1 MDMISL
7 DAAVAITGISRSTL
21 WRRVTDGRIGKGG
34 KDARSRALLVLADV
48 LPLAEVPL
56 GAGDLPVL
64 LQADAGAAEAQADMG
79 ALFYVAGAEKAA
91 LYWLNEAAAQGH
103 ADAMQWLGIAHYAAS
118 GGGGAESTH
127 AGAGRQPRPHVDR
140 PGSGAG
146 APGGAAAN
154 GRAAAR
160 AAGRLSSCV
169 GGRSDLGRDGV
180 AGALCAS
187 SRPRPLLRKEGR
199 RG

>member
-21 WRRVTDGRIGKGG
+21 WRRVTAGRIGKGG

-48 LPLAEVPL
+48 LPLTEVPL
-56 GAGDLPVL
+56 GASDLPVL

-103 ADAMQWLGIAHYAAS
+103 ADAMQWLGIAHYA
-118 GGGGAESTH
+118 GGVYTRRSRKTTSPSCGS
-127 AGAGRQPRPHVDR
+127 
-140 PGSGAG
+140 PGQRRWGTRWRGSKWPGCG
-146 APGGAAAN
+146 PGG
-154 GRAAAR
+154 RAFEQ
-160 AAGRLSSCV
+160 
-169 GGRSDLGRDGV
+169 
-180 AGALCAS
+180 LC
-187 SRPRPLLRKEGR
+187 R
-199 RG
+199 R

>member
-34 KDARSRALLVLADV
+34 KDARGRALLVLADV

-118 GGGGAESTH
+118 GGGGVYTRRSRKTTSPSC
-127 AGAGRQPRPHVDR
+127 GSPGQRRWGTRWRGSRWPGCGPGGRAFEQLC
-140 PGSGAG
+140 GSG
-146 APGGAAAN
+146 
-154 GRAAAR
+154 
-160 AAGRLSSCV
+160 
-169 GGRSDLGRDGV
+169 LGRDG
-180 AGALCAS
+180 GGRCAM
-187 SRPRPLLRKEGR
+187 RFIAAKAAPTE
-199 RG
+199 

>member
-34 KDARSRALLVLADV
+34 KDARGRALLVLADV
-48 LPLAEVPL
+48 LPLTEVPL
-56 GAGDLPVL
+56 GKDDLPVL

-118 GGGGAESTH
+118 GGGG
-127 AGAGRQPRPHVDR
+127 G
-140 PGSGAG
+140 GSLHTQEQKDNLALMWI
-146 APGGAAAN
+146 A
-154 GRAAAR
+154 RAAALGHPVAR
-160 AAGRLSSCV
+160 QQMARLRPGRP
-169 GGRSDLGRDGV
+169 GV
-180 AGALCAS
+180 
-187 SRPRPLLRKEGR
+187 
-199 RG
+199 

>member
-56 GAGDLPVL
+56 GKDDLPVL

-103 ADAMQWLGIAHYAAS
+103 ADAMQWLGIAHYAGA
-118 GGGGAESTH
+118 GGGQPTR
-127 AGAGRQPRPHVDR
+127 AGAARQPGHHVDR
-140 PGSGAG
+140 PGGGAG
-146 APGGAAAN
+146 APAGAAAD
-154 GRAAAR
+154 GRVAAWAAGGLKSFQPTCAPAR
-160 AAGRLSSCV
+160 AEP
-169 GGRSDLGRDGV
+169 
-180 AGALCAS
+180 LC
-187 SRPRPLLRKEGR
+187 RPA
-199 RG
+199 

>member
-34 KDARSRALLVLADV
+34 KDARGRALLVLADV

-56 GAGDLPVL
+56 SAGDLPVL
-64 LQADAGAAEAQADMG
+64 LQADAGVADAQADMG

-118 GGGGAESTH
+118 GGGESTH
-127 AGAGRQPRPHVDR
+127 AGAERQPRPHVDR

>member
-34 KDARSRALLVLADV
+34 KDARGRALLVLADV
-48 LPLAEVPL
+48 LPLTEVPL
-56 GAGDLPVL
+56 GKDDLPVL

-118 GGGGAESTH
+118 GGGGGESTH
-127 AGAGRQPRPHVDR
+127 AGAERQPRPHVDR

-146 APGGAAAN
+146 APGGAAAD
-154 GRAAAR
+154 GQAAAR

-169 GGRSDLGRDGV
+169 GAALAAMGV
-180 AGALCAS
+180 AGARCAS

>member
-56 GAGDLPVL
+56 GKDDLPVL
-64 LQADAGAAEAQADMG
+64 LHADAGASEAQADMG

-118 GGGGAESTH
+118 GGGRSLHTQEQEDNLALMWI
-127 AGAGRQPRPHVDR
+127 A
-140 PGSGAG
+140 
-146 APGGAAAN
+146 
-154 GRAAAR
+154 RAAALGHPVAR
-160 AAGRLSSCV
+160 QQMAGLRP
-169 GGRSDLGRDGV
+169 GRPGV
-180 AGALCAS
+180 
-187 SRPRPLLRKEGR
+187 
-199 RG
+199 

>member
-34 KDARSRALLVLADV
+34 KDARGRALLVLADV
-48 LPLAEVPL
+48 LPLTEVPL
-56 GAGDLPVL
+56 GKDDLPVL

-103 ADAMQWLGIAHYAAS
+103 ADAMQWLGIAHYA
-118 GGGGAESTH
+118 GGGSTH
-127 AGAGRQPRPHVDR
+127 AGAERQPRPHVDR

>member
-34 KDARSRALLVLADV
+34 KDARGRALLVLADV

-118 GGGGAESTH
+118 GGGRSLHTQEQEDNLALMWI
-127 AGAGRQPRPHVDR
+127 A
-140 PGSGAG
+140 
-146 APGGAAAN
+146 
-154 GRAAAR
+154 RAAALGHPVAR
-160 AAGRLSSCV
+160 QQMAGLRP
-169 GGRSDLGRDGV
+169 GRPGV
-180 AGALCAS
+180 
-187 SRPRPLLRKEGR
+187 
-199 RG
+199 